1 MFRLSKESTFTGR
14 DYCFLPGQ
22 MSGRR
27 KKKGR
32 EKREVMEE
40 RLEESKDIRKGGGV
54 VQKEARKFKKAD
66 RKDRK
71 RELER
76 SRD

>member
-1 MFRLSKESTFTGR
+1 
-14 DYCFLPGQ
+14 
-22 MSGRR
+22 
-27 KKKGR
+27 
-32 EKREVMEE
+32 MEE
-40 RLEESKDIRKGGGV
+40 RLEESKDIRKGGEV